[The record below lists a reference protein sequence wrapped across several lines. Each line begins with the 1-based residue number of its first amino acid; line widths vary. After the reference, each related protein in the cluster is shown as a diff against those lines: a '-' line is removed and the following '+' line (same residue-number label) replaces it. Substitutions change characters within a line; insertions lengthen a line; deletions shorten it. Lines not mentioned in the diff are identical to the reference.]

1 MILIFLLRC
10 SFKVFWSDL
19 FQLIDDFSP
28 DTYNYLLGHSILVAP
43 ITSNPAEV
51 SVTFPASKDMPND
64 TTQWIYWFNH
74 TRTYNE
80 KQMVTFSEVPLEE
93 FTVFAKAC

>member
-1 MILIFLLRC
+1 MLRC
-10 SFKVFWSDL
+10 GIKVVWSDM

-43 ITSNPAEV
+43 ITSNPAKV
-51 SVTFPASKDMPND
+51 SITFPVSKDTSNG

-74 TRTYNE
+74 TMVYNE
-80 KQMVTFSEVPLEE
+80 KQTVTFSNVPLEE